1 MTIMKTSLAGHR
13 FHAALSISMV
23 LIILGAAGAAFPQGT
38 AASKR
43 EPYLIGLGDIL
54 EVSVWKN
61 EELAVRVPVRPD
73 GRISLRLVG
82 EVEVAGLTPSAV
94 RDLLAERYQDFITGP
109 GVSVVVAEINSRKIF
124 IMGEV
129 NSSGV
134 YDIVQPTRLMQA
146 LAMAGGLTNFA
157 KKDQVVLL
165 RDVNGEQQRTVV
177 SIKDIET
184 GKNLDSNISLWPGDT
199 IIVP

>member
-1 MTIMKTSLAGHR
+1 MTTSLAGHR
-13 FHAALSISMV
+13 FPIALSISMV
-23 LIILGAAGAAFPQGT
+23 LIVLGAGSAAFPQPNT
-38 AASKR
+38 AR

-73 GRISLRLVG
+73 GRISLPLVG

-94 RDLLAERYQDFITGP
+94 RNLLTAKYQDFITGP

-129 NSSGV
+129 MSSGV

-165 RDVNGEQQRTVV
+165 RDVNGEQQRTVL
-177 SIKDIET
+177 SIKEIES
-184 GKNLDSNISLWPGDT
+184 GRNLDGNIRLWPGDT

>member
-1 MTIMKTSLAGHR
+1 MMTRSLAGRR
-13 FHAALSISMV
+13 FHAALSISMI
-23 LIILGAAGAAFPQGT
+23 LMTLGATGAAYSQNAT
-38 AASKR
+38 AAQR

-73 GRISLRLVG
+73 GRISLPLVG

-94 RDLLAERYQDFITGP
+94 RNLLAVKYQDFITGP

-129 NSSGV
+129 MSSGV

-165 RDVNGEQQRTVV
+165 RDVDGKQQRTVV
-177 SIKDIET
+177 SIKEIAS
-184 GKNLDSNISLWPGDT
+184 GRNLESNIRLWPGDT

>member
-1 MTIMKTSLAGHR
+1 MMTRFLAGRR
-13 FHAALSISMV
+13 FQAALSISMI
-23 LIILGAAGAAFPQGT
+23 LMILGAASAAFPQGT
-38 AASKR
+38 AASQW

-61 EELAVRVPVRPD
+61 AELAVRVPVRPD
-73 GRISLRLVG
+73 GRISLPLVG

-94 RDLLAERYQDFITGP
+94 RDLLAEKYQDFITGP

-129 NSSGV
+129 TSSGV

-165 RDVNGEQQRTVV
+165 RDVDGEQQRTVL
-177 SIKDIET
+177 SIKEIES
-184 GKNLDSNISLWPGDT
+184 GKNLDGNIRLWPGDT

>member
-1 MTIMKTSLAGHR
+1 
-13 FHAALSISMV
+13 MV
-23 LIILGAAGAAFPQGT
+23 VIVLGAGSAAFPQ
-38 AASKR
+38 ASTER

-73 GRISLRLVG
+73 GRISLPLVG

-94 RDLLAERYQDFITGP
+94 RNLLTAKYQDFITGP

-129 NSSGV
+129 MSSGV

-165 RDVNGEQQRTVV
+165 RDVGGEQQRTVL
-177 SIKDIET
+177 SIKEIES
-184 GKNLDSNISLWPGDT
+184 GKNLDANIRLWPGDT

>member
-1 MTIMKTSLAGHR
+1 MMTRSLAGHR
-13 FHAALSISMV
+13 FETALSIFTM
-23 LIILGAAGAAFPQGT
+23 LMMLGVTGAAFAQN
-38 AASKR
+38 AAAVQR

-73 GRISLRLVG
+73 GRISLPLVG

-94 RDLLAERYQDFITGP
+94 RNLLSVKYEDFITGP

-129 NSSGV
+129 MSSGV

-165 RDVNGEQQRTVV
+165 RDIDGQQQRTVV
-177 SIKDIET
+177 SIKEIES
-184 GKNLDSNISLWPGDT
+184 GRNLDGNIRLWPGDT

>member
-1 MTIMKTSLAGHR
+1 MTTSLAGHR
-13 FHAALSISMV
+13 FRLALSISMIV
-23 LIILGAAGAAFPQGT
+23 MMLGIAGAAFAQNS
-38 AASKR
+38 AASQM

-61 EELAVRVPVRPD
+61 PELAVRVPVRPD
-73 GRISLRLVG
+73 GRISLPLVG
-82 EVEVAGLTPSAV
+82 EVEVAGLTPSSV
-94 RDLLAERYQDFITGP
+94 RNLLAVKYQDFITGP

-129 NSSGV
+129 MSSGV

-146 LAMAGGLTNFA
+146 LAMAGGVTNFA

-165 RDVNGEQQRTVV
+165 RDVAGEQQRTVV

-184 GKNLDSNISLWPGDT
+184 GKNLDSNIRLWPGDT

>member
-1 MTIMKTSLAGHR
+1 MTTSLPGHR
-13 FHAALSISMV
+13 FHTALSIFM
-23 LIILGAAGAAFPQGT
+23 ILMMLGVAGAAFSQNT
-38 AASKR
+38 AASQR

-61 EELAVRVPVRPD
+61 PELAVRVPVRPD
-73 GRISLRLVG
+73 GRISLPLVG
-82 EVEVAGLTPSAV
+82 EVEVAGLSPSAV
-94 RDLLAERYQDFITGP
+94 RDLLSVKYQDFITGP

-129 NSSGV
+129 ASSGV

-146 LAMAGGLTNFA
+146 LAMAGGVTNFA
-157 KKDQVVLL
+157 KKDHVVLL
-165 RDVNGEQQRTVV
+165 RDVGGEQQRTVV
-177 SIKDIET
+177 SIKEIES
-184 GKNLDSNISLWPGDT
+184 GKNLDGNIRLWPGDT

>member
-1 MTIMKTSLAGHR
+1 
-13 FHAALSISMV
+13 MV
-23 LIILGAAGAAFPQGT
+23 LIVLGAGSAAFPQANT
-38 AASKR
+38 ER

-73 GRISLRLVG
+73 GRISLPLVG

-94 RDLLAERYQDFITGP
+94 RNLLTAKYQDFITGP

-129 NSSGV
+129 MSSGV

-165 RDVNGEQQRTVV
+165 RDVNGEQQRTVL
-177 SIKDIET
+177 SIKEIES
-184 GKNLDSNISLWPGDT
+184 GRNLDGNIRLWPGDT

>member
-1 MTIMKTSLAGHR
+1 MMMTRFLAGRR
-13 FHAALSISMV
+13 FQAALSISMI
-23 LIILGAAGAAFPQGT
+23 LMILGAASAAFPQGT
-38 AASKR
+38 AASQW

-61 EELAVRVPVRPD
+61 AELAVRVPVRPD
-73 GRISLRLVG
+73 GRISLPLVG

-129 NSSGV
+129 TSSGV

-165 RDVNGEQQRTVV
+165 RDVDGEQQRTVL
-177 SIKDIET
+177 SIKEIES
-184 GKNLDSNISLWPGDT
+184 GKNLDGNIRLWPGDT

>member
-1 MTIMKTSLAGHR
+1 MTTSAAGHR
-13 FHAALSISMV
+13 FYLALSISV
-23 LIILGAAGAAFPQGT
+23 IVVSLGVTGAAFSQNT
-38 AASKR
+38 AAAQR

-61 EELAVRVPVRPD
+61 PELAVRVPVRPD
-73 GRISLRLVG
+73 GRISLPLVG

-94 RDLLAERYQDFITGP
+94 RDLLSLKYQDFITGP

-129 NSSGV
+129 MSSGV

-146 LAMAGGLTNFA
+146 LAMAGGVTNFA

-165 RDVNGEQQRTVV
+165 RDVDGEQQRTVV
-177 SIKDIET
+177 SIKEIES
-184 GKNLDSNISLWPGDT
+184 GKNLDGNIRLWPGDT